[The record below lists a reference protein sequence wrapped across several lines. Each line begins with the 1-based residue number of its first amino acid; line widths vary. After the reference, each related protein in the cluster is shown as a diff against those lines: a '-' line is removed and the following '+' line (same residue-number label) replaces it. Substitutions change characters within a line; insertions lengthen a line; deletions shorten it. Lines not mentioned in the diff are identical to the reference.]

1 MTDAGT
7 KFEELI
13 DIVQQLRA
21 PDGCP
26 WDREQTNQSLLPYF
40 IEEVYEVIESVDEKN
55 WVTVKEE
62 LGDIMLHVVF
72 QAAIAEDDGK
82 FNLEESLNT
91 VNEKLVKRHPHV
103 FGNENVD
110 AAFHAK
116 QNWEAAKHKEKNR
129 KSRLEGVPITLPALI
144 RAQRLQQKASY
155 VGFDWD
161 KVEKVWDKVHE
172 EIMELKEAQS
182 KNMKDHIEEEI
193 GDVLFAVVNLARFL
207 DISAEDALRRT
218 NKKFTSRFAKVEE
231 ILEKKGLNIVVVSMP
246 CWEIFDTKSETF
258 QESILGPLHIR
269 IGIEAAS
276 KFGWSKY
283 LKNDNKN
290 NAPSYNSAPCQGFQV

>member
-40 IEEVYEVIESVDEKN
+40 VEEVYEVIESVDEEN
-55 WVTVKEE
+55 WATVKEE

-182 KNMKDHIEEEI
+182 KNMKDNIEEEI
-193 GDVLFAVVNLARFL
+193 GDVLFAIVNLARFL
-207 DISAEDALRRT
+207 NVSSEDALRRT

-231 ILEKKGLNIVVVSMP
+231 ILEKKGKKVEESTLEEMD
-246 CWEIFDTKSETF
+246 EI
-258 QESILGPLHIR
+258 
-269 IGIEAAS
+269 
-276 KFGWSKY
+276 W
-283 LKNDNKN
+283 
-290 NAPSYNSAPCQGFQV
+290 NAVKK